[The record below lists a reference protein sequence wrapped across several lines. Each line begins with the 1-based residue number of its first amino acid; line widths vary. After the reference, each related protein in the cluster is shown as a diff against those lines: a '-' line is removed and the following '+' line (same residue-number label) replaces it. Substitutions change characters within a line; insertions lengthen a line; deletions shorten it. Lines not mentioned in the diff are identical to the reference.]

1 MAIESINNFRR
12 FCFFGLAIML
22 MAACSTDEDIKNFR
36 EYTGPVLEVDSS
48 LTLYSDSAKVR
59 VKVIAAKQFEFS
71 NGNQEFPEGI
81 YIEFYEVDGVLSSTL
96 KADKGFYTKESDLYT
111 AIGNVILISL
121 LKDEKLNTEE
131 LFWKRIEQR
140 VYTDKFVRIE
150 TNEDILTG
158 EGLTAK
164 QDFSS
169 YKILKP
175 AGTYSIEA
183 EQ

>member
-1 MAIESINNFRR
+1 MVDNIQYILNNLIYFTIII
-12 FCFFGLAIML
+12 FLGLA
-22 MAACSTDEDIKNFR
+22 CSNDDDLKSFK

-59 VKVIAAKQFEFS
+59 VKVLAAKQFEFN
-71 NGNQEFPEGI
+71 NGDQEFPEGI
-81 YIEFYEVDGVLSSTL
+81 YIEFFETDGILSSTL
-96 KADKGFYTKESDLYT
+96 KADKGYYTKETDLYT
-111 AIGNVILISL
+111 AVGNVILVSL
-121 LKDEKLNTEE
+121 AKNEQLNTEE
-131 LFWKRIEQR
+131 LFWKRNEQR

-150 TNEDILTG
+150 SNDEILTG

-175 AGTYSIEA
+175 AGTFSIEA
-183 EQ
+183 DQ